1 MAVPSDSP
9 SCLNSLPA
17 HIPNV
22 EELVVS
28 PLPQRLATRAYSLAV
43 EIMNWNL
50 VLLVSAQRLLP
61 CGKEEEK
68 KQKLSDDFICH
79 CVLNMETML
88 VTDIH

>member
-50 VLLVSAQRLLP
+50 VLLGLSPEAFAMWKR
-61 CGKEEEK
+61 GGEK
-68 KQKLSDDFICH
+68 AE
-79 CVLNMETML
+79 V
-88 VTDIH
+88 VG